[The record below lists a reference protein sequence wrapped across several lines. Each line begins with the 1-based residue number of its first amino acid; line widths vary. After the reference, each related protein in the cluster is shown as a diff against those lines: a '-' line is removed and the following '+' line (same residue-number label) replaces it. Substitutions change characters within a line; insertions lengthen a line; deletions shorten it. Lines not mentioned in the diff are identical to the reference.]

1 MGPRLR
7 AKLPLFVLACASA
20 AALVAGCA
28 SDDATQEENPLPA
41 VAKDA
46 GDASA
51 GEAKAGTANQL
62 SLNPDYNP
70 K

>member
-28 SDDATQEENPLPA
+28 SDAPQEENPLPA